1 MSASLEAMMVVVSA
15 TSFAWYCSAKAWYC
29 SAKAMAESLEAMIES
44 LTAMSGSGLRPQNRE
59 KKVLRDEFGTSPT
72 RVVSTQVEVEERA
85 PRDKKKQ
92 L

>member
-1 MSASLEAMMVVVSA
+1 MVVVSA
-15 TSFAWYCSAKAWYC
+15 TSFAWYCSAKATSFAWYC

-72 RVVSTQVEVEERA
+72 RVVSTQVEVEE
-85 PRDKKKQ
+85 
-92 L
+92 